1 MKANPDL
8 KWETTTSRNI
18 GFDFGLWGSRLSGTL
33 DLYWNTTSDLL
44 MRQEIDSS
52 TGYSYQYRN
61 IGQTSNKGVELALN
75 YHLIRTKD
83 FNLNVSATYNF
94 NKNNIDELDGGK
106 DIYYNSGWG
115 SSAQHPSYDYVLSEG
130 KPVGVIRGFK
140 SAGFYT
146 VDDFVD
152 TNSWKLKDGVA
163 SIKGVSPRPGD
174 LKFKNL
180 RDDDKSTNQI
190 DSGDGTLDNPGDQ
203 KVIGN
208 SLPKYLYGITL
219 GANYKGFDLN
229 IMMQGTGQRDAWIA
243 NNLVFPMYIY
253 SVNDIKYQPLFDGL
267 TDYWRPVDA
276 ANGDYTAV
284 NPNAKYPRMYGQ
296 NPTVGSNYGRKTD
309 KYLSNAAYFRIKNVT
324 LSYTVPKTWISRIGL
339 NQLKG
344 FVSVEN
350 LATFSSLPSGID
362 PETLSW
368 NYPAFRTVSFGIN
381 FTL

>member
-1 MKANPDL
+1 M
-8 KWETTTSRNI
+8 
-18 GFDFGLWGSRLSGTL
+18 
-33 DLYWNTTSDLL
+33 
-44 MRQEIDSS
+44 
-52 TGYSYQYRN
+52 
-61 IGQTSNKGVELALN
+61 
-75 YHLIRTKD
+75 
-83 FNLNVSATYNF
+83 
-94 NKNNIDELDGGK
+94 
-106 DIYYNSGWG
+106 
-115 SSAQHPSYDYVLSEG
+115 
-130 KPVGVIRGFK
+130 
-140 SAGFYT
+140 
-146 VDDFVD
+146 
-152 TNSWKLKDGVA
+152 A

-296 NPTVGSNYGRKTD
+296 NPTVGSNYGRRQINI
-309 KYLSNAAYFRIKNVT
+309 YLMPLTSASRTLLCRI
-324 LSYTVPKTWISRIGL
+324 PF
-339 NQLKG
+339 LKHG
-344 FVSVEN
+344 Y
-350 LATFSSLPSGID
+350 
-362 PETLSW
+362 PES
-368 NYPAFRTVSFGIN
+368 A
-381 FTL
+381 